1 MSQGIADGTVGP
13 WAREKLDALGA
24 YLDFYT
30 KVLKNQG
37 TWCKS
42 TTFVDAFAG
51 AGTAKVRRKAAAQLS
66 DNSLFA
72 EIDPIVVDAE
82 AEEFIRGSPRVA
94 LDVANAFSRYVF
106 IESDPGRAAELELLR
121 GEYGER
127 RRIEVRQGAA
137 DEELT
142 AILSGDFGRQG
153 HLGVVFLDPFGMQ
166 LSWSVIERL
175 AATNRIEVIVN
186 FALDMAIQR
195 VLMRS
200 ADMPAAWVATLNRF
214 FGSHDWYE
222 QAYEQ
227 RNDLFGSHVE
237 KRADAG
243 PRLLEWYRGR
253 LKIAFGYVSP
263 ARLISNTR
271 GNPLYHLIWAG
282 PHKKG
287 LQGAAYILGKA
298 ASAMT
303 QTDGS
308 L

>member
-13 WAREKLDALGA
+13 WAREKLDALGQ

-37 TWCKS
+37 AWCKS

-51 AGTAKVRRKAAAQLS
+51 AGTARVRRKAGDPPLE
-66 DNSLFA
+66 NSLFA
-72 EIDPIVVDAE
+72 EIDPVAADAE
-82 AEEFIRGSPRVA
+82 AEQIIRGSPRVA
-94 LDVANAFSRYVF
+94 LDVANPFSRYVF
-106 IESDPGRAAELELLR
+106 IERDPGRAAELEQLR
-121 GEYGER
+121 SEYGDGY
-127 RRIEVRQGAA
+127 RIEVRQGTA

-142 AILSGDFGRQG
+142 VLLRGDLGRPG

-166 LSWSVIERL
+166 MSWSVIEGL
-175 AATNRIEVIVN
+175 AATGRVEVIIN

-195 VLMRS
+195 VLARS
-200 ADMPAAWVATLNRF
+200 AVLPDAWLAALDRF
-214 FGSHDWYE
+214 FGSRDWYE
-222 QAYEQ
+222 QAYE
-227 RNDLFGSHVE
+227 RRDDLFGSHVE

-243 PRLLEWYRGR
+243 PRLLEWYRSR
-253 LKIAFGYVSP
+253 LNRAFGHVSP

-287 LQGAAYILGKA
+287 LQGADYILRKGKGA
-298 ASAMT
+298 N
-303 QTDGS
+303 
-308 L
+308 